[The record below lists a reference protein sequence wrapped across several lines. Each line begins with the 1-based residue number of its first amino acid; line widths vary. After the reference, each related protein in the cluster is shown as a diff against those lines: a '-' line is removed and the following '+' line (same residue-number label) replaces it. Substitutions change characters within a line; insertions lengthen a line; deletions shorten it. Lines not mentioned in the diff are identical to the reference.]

1 MSYSQ
6 GLSGLNAASSQ
17 LSTIG
22 NNVANANT
30 VGFKGSTA
38 QFNDA
43 FAAALNGGGSNT
55 QIGIGV
61 QLGAVAQQFSQ
72 GNITATN
79 SSLDLAI
86 NGGGFFLLSNAQ
98 GTTYSRTGQFQL
110 NNSGNIVNSAGDKLL
125 GYQITNGV
133 ASGSPTPLT
142 VPTSVA
148 NAQATGSA
156 AGSLGIVAGFNL
168 NSSSLPPTTAFSPA
182 DPTTFNYSTPTT
194 TFDSKGVAQNTTMYF
209 VKSQVIDPVTLTTP
223 TINIAGAQGN
233 IVTTLGVTTV
243 TLPNAIANPPL
254 AVGSV
259 IQGANFPAGTTVAS
273 LAGAGPTYTQFTTS
287 ANPTTAPVGATNYP
301 LTIDVPNS
309 WKVYTTV
316 TDPTTQAT
324 IFPSPTPAAGAYT
337 SNGTL
342 TFSSGGLLPVFTPNA
357 LAPVVPPPGYGPSS
371 ATTAISFTPTGAN
384 LETIP
389 FTFTAASQFGT
400 ANGINSITQ
409 DGYTAGQ
416 LSGFSVGTDGTITG
430 KYSNGQSKALGQV
443 ALATFP
449 SDSGLQQVGGNAWTQ
464 TSASGSP
471 VVGKPGTG
479 NNGILQ
485 TSATENSNVDLT
497 NELVNMMTAQRFY
510 QANAQTIKTQ
520 DSVMQTLINMR

>member
-110 NNSGNIVNSAGDKLL
+110 NNGGNVVNSAGDKLL

-168 NSSSLPPTTAFSPA
+168 NSSSLPPTSAFSPA

-209 VKSQVIDPVTLTTP
+209 VKASALTAANATPSAAGAGIALNTP
-223 TINIAGAQGN
+223 TPGIA
-233 IVTTLGVTTV
+233 TV
-243 TLPNAIANPPL
+243 TLAASTINAANL
-254 AVGSV
+254 IVGAV

-273 LAGAGPTYTQFTTS
+273 LLPAGAGPYTGFTTS
-287 ANPTTAPVGATNYP
+287 ANPSTTPVAATNYP
-301 LTIDVPNS
+301 LTIDVPNT

-324 IFPSPTPAAGAYT
+324 IFPSPTPAAGAYV

-357 LAPVVPPPGYGPSS
+357 LAPVVAAPAYGPSP
-371 ATTAISFTPTGAN
+371 ATTSISFTPTGAN

-389 FTFTAASQFGT
+389 FTFAAATQFGT
-400 ANGINSITQ
+400 SNGINSITQ

-449 SDSGLQQVGGNAWTQ
+449 SNTGLQQVGGNAWTQ

-497 NELVNMMTAQRFY
+497 NELVNMMTAQRYY